1 MPTTTS
7 TESKQVS
14 FTAAYVCDTKFSA
27 AMLRVLEVPDKHQ
40 DNTFLNQKLKDYE
53 QSQYIY
59 INRKKLTGVE
69 LDTSRKYK
77 VYLLFED
84 FTDKKGQYVLYINE
98 VLIKDKGKLPERE
111 FNSNILSDSDNES
124 E

>member
-1 MPTTTS
+1 MPTS
-7 TESKQVS
+7 TDKQVS
-14 FTAAYVCDTKFSA
+14 FTAAYVCETKFAA
-27 AMLRVLEVPDKHQ
+27 AMLRVLEIPDKHQ

-111 FNSNILSDSDNES
+111 FNSNILSDSDNEA

>member
-1 MPTTTS
+1 MPTPPQ
-7 TESKQVS
+7 SKQVS
-14 FTAAYVCDTKFSA
+14 FTASYVCDTKFSA
-27 AMLRVLEVPDKHQ
+27 AMLRVLEIPQKYL

-84 FTDKKGQYVLYINE
+84 FTDKKGEYVLYINE
-98 VLIKDKGKLPERE
+98 VLIKDKGALPERE
-111 FNSNILSDSDNES
+111 FNSNILSDSDNEA